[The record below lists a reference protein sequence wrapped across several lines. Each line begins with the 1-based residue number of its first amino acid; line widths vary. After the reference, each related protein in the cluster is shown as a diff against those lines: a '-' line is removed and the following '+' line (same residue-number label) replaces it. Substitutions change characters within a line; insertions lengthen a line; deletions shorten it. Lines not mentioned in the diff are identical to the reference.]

1 VFRKKF
7 NAKQV
12 IEKYGKCNVFNNG
25 YKKLGKKNSDAA
37 TGIHVSQ
44 VHLSCKNMYEAQDG
58 ESNRMDRN
66 LFGNL
71 LQIENQ
77 CLNKRGQPQSL
88 DESSILD
95 LTNPLDQTANSVT
108 PTAHGIQK
116 MPYYACEAK
125 I

>member
-1 VFRKKF
+1 
-7 NAKQV
+7 
-12 IEKYGKCNVFNNG
+12 
-25 YKKLGKKNSDAA
+25 
-37 TGIHVSQ
+37 
-44 VHLSCKNMYEAQDG
+44 MYEAQDG

-77 CLNKRGQPQSL
+77 CLKKRGGQPQSL
-88 DESSILD
+88 DESAVLD
-95 LTNPLDQTANSVT
+95 QTNPLDMTQTSVT
-108 PTAHGIQK
+108 PAAQGIQR